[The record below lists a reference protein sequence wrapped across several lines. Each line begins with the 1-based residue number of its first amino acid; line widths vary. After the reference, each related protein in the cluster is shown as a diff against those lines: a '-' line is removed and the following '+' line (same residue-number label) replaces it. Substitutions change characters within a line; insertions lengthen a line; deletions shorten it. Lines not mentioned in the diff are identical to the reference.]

1 MENEAITQV
10 MEAEVCPNAEEL
22 VPLTEEQ
29 ADALGVVEA
38 GERIQAIGEH
48 CIQMVGKASDFVLR
62 YLGEIKSMRKR
73 YAQPGRRNP
82 ISGFP
87 TWGKV
92 KDKYF

>member
-48 CIQMVGKASDFVLR
+48 CI
-62 YLGEIKSMRKR
+62 
-73 YAQPGRRNP
+73 
-82 ISGFP
+82 
-87 TWGKV
+87 
-92 KDKYF
+92 